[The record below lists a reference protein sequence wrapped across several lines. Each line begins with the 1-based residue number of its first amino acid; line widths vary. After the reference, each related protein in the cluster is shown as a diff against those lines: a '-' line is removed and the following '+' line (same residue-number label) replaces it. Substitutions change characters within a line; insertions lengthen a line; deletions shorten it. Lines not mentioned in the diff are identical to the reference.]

1 MPVGQRPLV
10 IVSNRGPVGFR
21 FDDAGRAVP
30 GRPAGGLATGLRPLL
45 REGATWIAS
54 AVSDADRAAA
64 EAGGGQVDIGGG
76 LTVRLLSPDPS
87 QYRMAY
93 DTIANATLWFLHHG
107 LWDLPRRPI
116 FDRRWRDAWTAY
128 VAWNEEVVTVVA
140 HEVERLGPDTVVL
153 VQDYHLG
160 LAGGALRRA
169 GVDGPCVHFSHTP
182 FAGAEAIGVLPA
194 DVARALLDGMAAF
207 TACGFHTDRWAQRFL
222 AACEE
227 VGVEA
232 PPTFSQP
239 LAPDLG
245 HLRDVAAGADCAAAI
260 AALDADI
267 GDRTAIV
274 RVDRLELSKNLLRG
288 FLAFELLLERRP
300 DLRDRVVFAALA
312 YRSREGVLDYLAY
325 EQEVTGVVDRINA
338 RFGRPGWTPIQ
349 LFIGDDHPLSV
360 AALRRYDVLLVNPVR
375 DGLNLVAFEGPA
387 VNERDGVVCLSTEA
401 GAHAMLGDVVES
413 VHPFDVDGTAAA
425 LERAISLGGA
435 ERAARAARLRAA
447 VEAVTPSAW
456 LDAQLAAAGVM

>member
-1 MPVGQRPLV
+1 MPPGQRPLV

-45 REGATWIAS
+45 REGTTWIAS

-64 EAGGGQVDIGGG
+64 EAGGGQIDVDG
-76 LTVRLLSPDPS
+76 LTVRLLTPDPS
-87 QYRMAY
+87 QYRLAY

-107 LWDLPRRPI
+107 LWDLPRRPL
-116 FDRRWRDAWTAY
+116 FDRRWREAWAAY
-128 VAWNEEVVTVVA
+128 SAWNEDVA
-140 HEVERLGPDTVVL
+140 AAAAEAVERLGPDAVVL

-160 LAGGALRRA
+160 LAGAALRRA
-169 GVDGPCVHFSHTP
+169 GVDVPCVHFSHTP
-182 FAGAEAIGVLPA
+182 FAGAESIGVLPP
-194 DVARALLDGMAAF
+194 DVARALLEGMAAY
-207 TACGFHTDRWAQRFL
+207 TACGFHTGRWARRFL
-222 AACEE
+222 GACEE
-227 VGVEA
+227 VGVAA
-232 PPTFSQP
+232 PATFCQP
-239 LAPDLG
+239 LAPDIG
-245 HLRDVAAGADCAAAI
+245 HLQEVAAGEECAAATD
-260 AALDADI
+260 AMDADI

-274 RVDRLELSKNLLRG
+274 RIDRLELSKNLLRG
-288 FLAFELLLERRP
+288 FLAFERLLERRP
-300 DLRDRVVFAALA
+300 DLHDRVVFASLA

-325 EQEVTGVVDRINA
+325 EQEVTGLVERVNA

-349 LFIGDDHPLSV
+349 LFIGDDHPRSV

-401 GAHAMLGDVVES
+401 GAHATLGDMVES
-413 VHPFDVDGTAAA
+413 LHPFDIDGTAAA

-435 ERAARAARLRAA
+435 ERASRAARLKAA
-447 VEAVTPSAW
+447 IGAVTPSAW
-456 LDAQLAAAGVM
+456 LEAQLAAAGVG